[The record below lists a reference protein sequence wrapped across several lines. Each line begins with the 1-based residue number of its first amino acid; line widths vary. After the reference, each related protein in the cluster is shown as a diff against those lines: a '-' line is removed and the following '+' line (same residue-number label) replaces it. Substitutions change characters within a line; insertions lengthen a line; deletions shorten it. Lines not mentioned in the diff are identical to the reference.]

1 MGTVIDEDAWKS
13 TTETA
18 LSAIVRWRQEHPA
31 ATFDEIE
38 AAVTQHLRVLRQQVL
53 TDTIQS
59 SAQATFGQGAD
70 RPVCPSCGKRLQ
82 AKGRKRRTIV
92 THQGEEIALVRT
104 HGHCPR
110 CHARVPSG
118 CFPPGSGTGT
128 ESELAVE
135 SPGAPDSGADGH
147 GTPV

>member
-18 LSAIVRWRQEHPA
+18 LTAIVRWRQEHPA

-59 SAQATFGQGAD
+59 SAQATFG
-70 RPVCPSCGKRLQ
+70 
-82 AKGRKRRTIV
+82 
-92 THQGEEIALVRT
+92 
-104 HGHCPR
+104 
-110 CHARVPSG
+110 
-118 CFPPGSGTGT
+118 
-128 ESELAVE
+128 
-135 SPGAPDSGADGH
+135 
-147 GTPV
+147 